1 MTMSAIEALTNAAVG
16 LVVSWAITFLAL
28 PLWGL
33 QPSAMQA
40 GGITG
45 MYFVVS
51 LQPNGEW
58 LTNGAKLT
66 MGNGPSGD
74 GRVATAL
81 LAR

>member
-51 LQPNGEW
+51 FLRAW
-58 LTNGAKLT
+58 LIRECFRRASMKDITT
-66 MGNGPSGD
+66 
-74 GRVATAL
+74 
-81 LAR
+81 